1 MADGDALPP
10 HTPRVSQ
17 PSRPGP
23 AGTQYLESRV
33 AYHRAAPAGNGS
45 RTVRLPRV
53 ADEAERHPLAEVR
66 DELERIGID
75 PDQPTKGLRVRKS
88 NNAGFVRIAGST
100 VPAEEMDVDAD
111 QIVKRLKEIPEGTG
125 REEVIRRLRLPFRS
139 PLERRASP

>member
-1 MADGDALPP
+1 M
-10 HTPRVSQ
+10 S
-17 PSRPGP
+17 
-23 AGTQYLESRV
+23 V
-33 AYHRAAPAGNGS
+33 AHELQCGSVARAAPALARTEVRSLSAGNGS
-45 RTVRLPRV
+45 RTVRFPRV

-125 REEVIRRLRLPFRS
+125 REEVIRRLGLPFRS
-139 PLERRASP
+139 PMEHRASP

>member
-1 MADGDALPP
+1 
-10 HTPRVSQ
+10 
-17 PSRPGP
+17 
-23 AGTQYLESRV
+23 
-33 AYHRAAPAGNGS
+33 
-45 RTVRLPRV
+45 V

-125 REEVIRRLRLPFRS
+125 RDEVIRRLRLPFRS